1 MKNRM
6 GFGMRHGM
14 NREMSMGMHH
24 GMNHGLNHGMNR
36 GLNRGLHHG
45 LNHGLNRG
53 LNHGLLQEMEFGAS
67 DELSLG
73 MNPRLIRQLYR
84 EMHRRPR
91 RLEDMGEVVFFD
103 TLSSPGSPFPRF
115 LSCSGSASAR
125 ESSDASGL
133 LGSPRE
139 RSDYA
144 DLRHSHRCGQRPGV
158 RRFRWVLA
166 VRFHAAS
173 ADQAVPLLSV
183 QGLVASFRLP
193 SLPAGPVLL
202 RVPAGAV
209 RSAESGAASEEF
221 GVSRQDAWQMR
232 GGRVGCVAPGQAAR
246 WRAACWRRRWW
257 RARRAWFG
265 SRAAGAWVC
274 RWGARCVWPR
284 RTTAW
289 TICW

>member
-24 GMNHGLNHGMNR
+24 GLNR
-36 GLNRGLHHG
+36 GLNRGLH
-45 LNHGLNRG
+45 RG

-144 DLRHSHRCGQRPGV
+144 DLRHSHRCGQRPRV

-193 SLPAGPVLL
+193 SLPEGPVLL

-221 GVSRQDAWQMR
+221 GVSRQDAWHVLGVRQR
-232 GGRVGCVAPGQAAR
+232 ISQGRRSCEEEEEVGTPAAHVR
-246 WRAACWRRRWW
+246 
-257 RARRAWFG
+257 
-265 SRAAGAWVC
+265 SWV
-274 RWGARCVWPR
+274 
-284 RTTAW
+284 
-289 TICW
+289 